1 MFTVTLYKFKK
12 KPNSTARPG
21 SALSRSFS
29 CYALDNSSIIRP
41 TLILQYGTDDILRY
55 NYAYIPSWGR
65 YYFIDDVAVLEGG
78 IYQLVLNVDVLATYR
93 PDILSSSQYVL
104 RSASNYNANIVD
116 DLYTTTAEYTA
127 TSATA
132 GSVIDSDGGAA
143 VPGYFTNRFDQGYF
157 VMSVISDNGSGVT
170 YYNLTYTQ
178 FRTVLHALMNYVP
191 ADMEDVSDG
200 VAKSLFDPVQYI
212 TGCTWFPVDV
222 HASWGTVVNSISF
235 GGYSITIGGGVKRLG
250 TVRGKHFYTT
260 ITLPK
265 HPQAS
270 GRPYTQLA
278 PYSQYT
284 LIFEPFGSIPI
295 DTSKLYGQ
303 TSLRLDWYI
312 DTYTGEA
319 ELLVKNGSGDLI
331 TAMSADVGV
340 SVPVSQLTVD
350 YIGGASSVIGGVIG
364 TIANAI
370 GGNIGGAIN
379 SAVSGIGSA
388 VQSALPQVQT
398 KGASGSF
405 VSYIM
410 GAPVLHA
417 FFTDQVDIDPVRYG
431 RPLCEVKTLSTLS
444 GFALCSESSI
454 TIEGTQEENT
464 LITGYLNSGVY
475 LE

>member
-41 TLILQYGTDDILRY
+41 TLVLQYGSDDILRY

-93 PDILSSSQYVL
+93 PDIRNSSQYVL
-104 RSASNYNANIVD
+104 RSASNYNPNISD
-116 DLYTTTAEYTA
+116 DLYTTRAVFTETKSTA
-127 TSATA
+127 TAIID
-132 GSVIDSDGGAA
+132 GPGGGVIKNYFNDNYKNGHFILTVASSDAVGG
-143 VPGYFTNRFDQGYF
+143 FR
-157 VMSVISDNGSGVT
+157 
-170 YYNLTYTQ
+170 YYNLNYDQ
-178 FRTVLHALMNYVP
+178 FGDLIYKLMTYVP
-191 ADMEDVSDG
+191 DDFDDVSDG
-200 VAKSLFDPVQYI
+200 VAKSLLDPMQYVI
-212 TGCTWFPVDV
+212 GCRWYPIDINQGIQGATTKL
-222 HASWGTVVNSISF
+222 ALGS
-235 GGYSITIGGGVKRLG
+235 YSIDLSGS
-250 TVRGKHFYTT
+250 VRYLFERGAHYYTN

-265 HPQAS
+265 HPQAA
-270 GRPYTQLA
+270 GRPYTKLA
-278 PYSQYT
+278 PYSQY
-284 LIFEPFGSIPI
+284 LLVFEPFGSIPI
-295 DTSKLYGQ
+295 DTTKVYGSD
-303 TSLRLDWYI
+303 TVRLDWYI
-312 DTYTGEA
+312 DIYTGDA
-319 ELLVKNGSGDLI
+319 ELTVKNASGSI
-331 TAMSADVGV
+331 IAISSANIGV
-340 SVPVSQLTVD
+340 TIPVAQVTVD
-350 YIGGASSVIGGVIG
+350 YVGGASSVIGGVIG

-388 VQSALPQVQT
+388 TQAAMPQVQT
-398 KGASGSF
+398 KGSMGSF
-405 VSYIM
+405 TTYLM
-410 GAPVLHA
+410 GAPYITGY
-417 FFTDQVDIDPVRYG
+417 FTEQVDIDPVRYG

-475 LE
+475 IE